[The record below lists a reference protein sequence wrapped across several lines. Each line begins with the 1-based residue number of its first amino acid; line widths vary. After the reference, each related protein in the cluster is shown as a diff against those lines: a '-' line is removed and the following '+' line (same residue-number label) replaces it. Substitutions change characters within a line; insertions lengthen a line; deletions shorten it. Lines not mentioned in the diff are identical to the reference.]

1 MDLAIYMASIGC
13 VSGKL
18 KEWPVLMAA
27 LKRAGYEVTGNED
40 AEFARKLCL
49 DIENGR

>member
-18 KEWPVLMAA
+18 KEWPVLMKA
-27 LKRAGYEVTGNED
+27 LKSAGYEVTGNED
-40 AEFARKLCL
+40 AETIRKICL
-49 DIENGR
+49 DIETGK

>member
-18 KEWPVLMAA
+18 KEWPVLVAA
-27 LKRAGYEVTGNED
+27 LKNAGYKVTGEED
-40 AEFARKLCL
+40 AEFARQLCL
-49 DIENGR
+49 DIETGK